1 MTRNFGRG
9 IRSVMPRRLLLP
21 VLVASA
27 LLSACPGEPPP
38 EPADAGFSPFVLPTS
53 ADERSN
59 VFPLIGRWYPVDEVK
74 RLSDRTL
81 TPEVWCEREPSKLTV
96 SQDEAAIQCDTGP
109 PLKAGIASVRSSTVA
124 GELVMDFRVAKDFPM
139 KMLRFSDRRGPSAL
153 IQGVPCHNGVAT
165 RYQRFPEYEI
175 LTRQILSGRR
185 CSQLADTV
193 EIE

>member
-81 TPEVWCEREPSKLTV
+81 TPEVWCERDLHSTR
-96 SQDEAAIQCDTGP
+96 SQGWKQYAAAGASVWSDGLAVVMTCGSGVVHDASLGPPVRWCGEGPHLFGTSAPEGLFATTLAAMGGQREAA
-109 PLKAGIASVRSSTVA
+109 
-124 GELVMDFRVAKDFPM
+124 
-139 KMLRFSDRRGPSAL
+139 
-153 IQGVPCHNGVAT
+153 
-165 RYQRFPEYEI
+165 
-175 LTRQILSGRR
+175 
-185 CSQLADTV
+185 
-193 EIE
+193 